1 MKIEKCKKGLY
12 KSEVWV
18 YRIENII
25 SSV

>member
-1 MKIEKCKKGLY
+1 MQKGLY